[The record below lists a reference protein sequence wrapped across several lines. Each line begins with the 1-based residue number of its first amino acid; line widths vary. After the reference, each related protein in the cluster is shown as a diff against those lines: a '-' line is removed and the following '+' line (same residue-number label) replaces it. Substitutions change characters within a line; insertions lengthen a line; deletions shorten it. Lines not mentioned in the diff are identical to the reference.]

1 MVKLWRR
8 KISPGDGKAKNEII
22 VRNREMEG
30 KLLAKIGALDGLVE
44 AMQREQMSSVQ
55 QTADRE
61 RMNDEEKT
69 EVAPEET

>member
-1 MVKLWRR
+1 MVK
-8 KISPGDGKAKNEII
+8 AKDEII

-69 EVAPEET
+69 EVAPEETSIFIFGYRKSM